1 VDVVLPKGKK
11 PDPKAAEPVPT
22 ANAVRIKGFWR
33 ANDRNSN
40 IVYDLLKR
48 LRANPE
54 HFSFT
59 GYPVDEQ
66 GKKAKEPVELQEKEI
81 VKELQ
86 ADPAE
91 EDFAAPFELVIPLSR
106 EVPIK

>member
-1 VDVVLPKGKK
+1 VL
-11 PDPKAAEPVPT
+11 
-22 ANAVRIKGFWR
+22 
-33 ANDRNSN
+33 
-40 IVYDLLKR
+40 DLLKR
-48 LRANPE
+48 LRATPE

-66 GKKAKEPVELQEKEI
+66 GKKAKDPVELQDSQI